1 MGTRMAPSY
10 ANLFLAKFE
19 TNALSHASH
28 QLHTWWSFI
37 DDIFMSGPT
46 QKMSFALLLLTLTIF
61 TPLSNSLHPI
71 QQHLLLFSTSRS
83 HSTSLAKLRP
93 ISILNRLTNTSTLY
107 NHRVTLYIR
116 NEPFHSALLSD
127 YDAYTPPTKAS
138 HYAPMNS
145 SNTLTIVD
153 TTSLFSKRK
162 SNEFTQSHAM
172 KHSNPVTLPQTNPV
186 AFRLLSHTI
195 LLFASYQVSYKNIL
209 KSFGLPHDATTSF
222 KRQLLLLFDEPR
234 TLGTF

>member
-1 MGTRMAPSY
+1 MIWT
-10 ANLFLAKFE
+10 
-19 TNALSHASH
+19 
-28 QLHTWWSFI
+28 HTEDELRTFI
-37 DDIFMSGPT
+37 T
-46 QKMSFALLLLTLTIF
+46 YLNNF

-83 HSTSLAKLRP
+83 HSASLAKLRP
-93 ISILNRLTNTSTLY
+93 ISILNRQTNTSTFY

-116 NEPFHSALLSD
+116 SEPFHSASLSD
-127 YDAYTPPTKAS
+127 HDAYALPMKAS
-138 HYAPMNS
+138 HYKPMNS

-195 LLFASYQVSYKNIL
+195 LLFAPYQVSYKNIL
-209 KSFGLPHDATTSF
+209 KSFRPPHDATTSF
-222 KRQLLLLFDEPR
+222 KRHLLLLSDETT